1 MNQLPSAEDELRL
14 LARKWVLPVLIAL
27 DQGSVRPVEL
37 SSAIMGISE
46 KALHET
52 LRHLNGHGLI
62 SRHRIDTAPPATEY
76 HLTESGRSALRF
88 AKLLARINQ
97 ADEAQRDTGDTRP
110 HSSYRADMSDSAPS
124 PPPSPG
130 IDPNTPSTA
139 RMYDYLLGGKENFTA
154 DRDAAEQLMATFPGI
169 RNSARANRAFM
180 IRAVRYLARAGL
192 RQFIDLG
199 TGIPT
204 SPNVHEVARE
214 HEPAARV
221 VYVDNDPVVVA
232 HNRAL
237 RETQDGIISIDTD
250 IRDTDGIRN
259 HLQVRDLI
267 DFNEPIA
274 VLVISMLH
282 FFENDDA
289 SRIIAGVRTWMAP
302 GSYLALS
309 TGWREGMQDNEQVE
323 IDRIYAQTGARAIN
337 RSREEI
343 AAYFTDLELIPPGL
357 VPINRWH
364 ANDPDLHNS
373 LLGGI
378 AYLTG
383 DRHQT

>member
-1 MNQLPSAEDELRL
+1 
-14 LARKWVLPVLIAL
+14 
-27 DQGSVRPVEL
+27 
-37 SSAIMGISE
+37 
-46 KALHET
+46 
-52 LRHLNGHGLI
+52 
-62 SRHRIDTAPPATEY
+62 
-76 HLTESGRSALRF
+76 
-88 AKLLARINQ
+88 
-97 ADEAQRDTGDTRP
+97 
-110 HSSYRADMSDSAPS
+110 
-124 PPPSPG
+124 
-130 IDPNTPSTA
+130 
-139 RMYDYLLGGKENFTA
+139 MYDYLLGGKENFTA